1 MKTIKRLSIF
11 GHDLYFRIGKRV
23 EIEGINSTLSDGD
36 SVLFWEF
43 DEMRVSDVRRHLRA
57 VQGKYMLPTIRLYQA
72 STNRSWHAVCLYRT
86 KWLAALSIVAGTP
99 GVDADYIRLAANR
112 ERFTLRMT
120 DKGRGA
126 PVLVD
131 FLESYQPESATYKE
145 FLSAVVYGAWVKE

>member
-1 MKTIKRLSIF
+1 MKKIIRLSAL

-23 EIEGINSTLSDGD
+23 MVEGINSTLSDED

-43 DEMRVSDVRRHLRA
+43 DEMAVSDVRRHLRA
-57 VQGKYMLPTIRLYQA
+57 VQGKYHLPTIRLYQA

-86 KWLAALSIVAGTP
+86 RWMAALSIVCGTP
-99 GVDADYIRLAANR
+99 GVDPDYVRIAAHR
-112 ERFTLRMT
+112 KHFTLRMS
-120 DKGRGA
+120 DKGRGR

-131 FLESYQPESATYKE
+131 FLESYEPESATYQE